1 MQGQN
6 YIEARVRWTKQF
18 SKLETKLKFISSFLN
33 NSGFKRL
40 INPGSAIDQITTWCL
55 TYML

>member
-1 MQGQN
+1 MKGQN
-6 YIEARVRWTKQF
+6 YTEARVRWNKQF

-33 NSGFKRL
+33 NSGIKRL
-40 INPGSAIDQITTWCL
+40 NPGSAIDQITTWCL

>member
-6 YIEARVRWTKQF
+6 YTEARVRWNKQF

-33 NSGFKRL
+33 NSGMKRL
-40 INPGSAIDQITTWCL
+40 NPGSAIDQIITWCL